1 MAQMCVKNKRL
12 DVAQVC
18 LGNMRFSRGA
28 KAAREVEKEREV
40 EAQLA
45 MVAIQLNLLD
55 DARELYQKCGR
66 HDLLAKM
73 LCAQGDWDEAI
84 EIS

>member
-1 MAQMCVKNKRL
+1 MAAMCVKNKRL

-40 EAQLA
+40 EA
-45 MVAIQLNLLD
+45 
-55 DARELYQKCGR
+55 
-66 HDLLAKM
+66 
-73 LCAQGDWDEAI
+73 
-84 EIS
+84 